1 MRTIALMF
9 LMLAS
14 AAAAEPQAGLQFLD
28 RLSAIATETSRAE
41 VDESVLSSFGILS
54 NGEVS
59 KKGLAG
65 MRAVHL
71 RTYEMDST
79 AKRID
84 SPGLRKELESGSWTQ
99 LLQNDVSDGKN
110 EVWIHKTESE
120 IDGML
125 LISTAGGKLRVIS
138 IDGVSRAE
146 GLKKVASSAGVR

>member
-9 LMLAS
+9 FMLAS

-41 VDESVLSSFGILS
+41 VDETVLSSFGLLS

-71 RTYEMDST
+71 RTYEMDSA

-84 SPGLRKELESGSWTQ
+84 SPALRKELESRSWSP
-99 LLQNDVSDGKN
+99 LLNDVSDGKN
-110 EVWIHKTESE
+110 EVWIHKTDSE
-120 IDGML
+120 VDGML
-125 LISTAGGKLRVIS
+125 LISTVGGKLRVIS

-146 GLKKVASSAGVR
+146 GLKKIASSAVVR